1 MSASTSRKRKN
12 QPVEK
17 PSGPRPSVF
26 DRLGTKANPQQPEP
40 RANFCHHWR
49 NTGNCPF
56 GASCKNAAFHALI
69 SPSKR
74 AKGSDKDQH
83 NKEVANRKEV
93 GGRNKKG
100 KGKGDN
106 WAELDE
112 GELERRRVQLQKEL
126 DLQNRQEMNK
136 KKPVK
141 KKRSSSSSSTTST
154 RSSSNTSKNSS
165 VKSSQ
170 PLKRRPRNRKRKG
183 KKLGIT
189 KQLKEAETKRMRDN
203 PKDVKKRSSSSGRQE
218 QRSRSKLGTGSSS
231 GPRKRKNSSSSD
243 NTSAERKRQQS
254 KSTSHQSKPKGRSPS
269 PDKKK
274 KQPPLSY
281 DKKLSPRRRDQ
292 PDGRRSSP
300 SRSNVR
306 KRSASPLAAR
316 PRRRTPSPRGKSSK
330 KHDSPPLNR
339 HLPSPE
345 RKESRRGQ
353 TPPSPH
359 DRHQRVG
366 RGSRRNSPESH
377 RSQQN
382 RDSRNRPQGRSP
394 ERRPRAP
401 SREPR
406 ELNEKRDYQRQ
417 DYNSPVP
424 ARGHGRNSP
433 ENSGR
438 DRRDEP
444 SRDKNRPKDNDRD
457 KRRDDK
463 SRDRGRGREEEL
475 PSLMTIM
482 TQHPPQY
489 SPRRGR
495 EEPHEHRSST
505 RERGRYDRYDD
516 RGEPPA
522 HSDDHQR
529 SSKRPPRRE
538 SPSRQRAQKSG
549 RDHDHPEQR
558 DKDWDRRVKG
568 GSSSHRD
575 WDEQKQGRISKGHR
589 RGHSSP
595 SAISPRGKDQ
605 ENDKKDTVTDT
616 KLDELDD
623 DKNKQDNQLIDED
636 TVEPPSKRVCHEGD
650 VQDSGGAF
658 ERAESD
664 FSDFSDDADDILN
677 ADVVED
683 ETVDQMET
691 EEKIDGVLG
700 ADAGKEEDEPV
711 EDILDDMDFEE
722 ISDGELDAEDIKA
735 GADALS
741 VDWAALLNQTR
752 DVKREESES
761 IINRWDVSNALARI
775 GVPQSLKG
783 SFDLKKLGLE
793 PPTKRSETKIE
804 DNKVRMAFLFD
815 KENKLQDEVPGVH
828 AAIIMKKEEIA
839 NILNPKHHRGID
851 FAYGEQLRKICP
863 FKIEKSTG
871 IGDEE
876 GTSKISA
883 NLKQL
888 AHDLL
893 RGTCDLKEVHSRL
906 NEDAETMKVE
916 A

>member
-141 KKRSSSSSSTTST
+141 KQKRSSSSSSTTST

-401 SREPR
+401 SREP
-406 ELNEKRDYQRQ
+406 
-417 DYNSPVP
+417 P
-424 ARGHGRNSP
+424 RGHGRNSP